1 MIPDLVMPLHN
12 LLDYSSNYCETT
24 GTLWIYCK
32 DEETDVKNNIAKTL
46 KIHRKH
52 LENTEAD
59 GANRILKNAAIAVQL
74 KYLSNFWKSLEIPL
88 INCKWNWNLNEQSIV
103 F

>member
-32 DEETDVKNNIAKTL
+32 DEETDVKNNIAK
-46 KIHRKH
+46 H
-52 LENTEAD
+52 
-59 GANRILKNAAIAVQL
+59 
-74 KYLSNFWKSLEIPL
+74 
-88 INCKWNWNLNEQSIV
+88 
-103 F
+103 